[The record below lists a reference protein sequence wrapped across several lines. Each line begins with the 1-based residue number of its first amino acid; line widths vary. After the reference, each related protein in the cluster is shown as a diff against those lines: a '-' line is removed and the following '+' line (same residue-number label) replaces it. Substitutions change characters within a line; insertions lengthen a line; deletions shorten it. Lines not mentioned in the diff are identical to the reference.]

1 MILFSQTKTSLGI
14 TMDEEVREWLKK
26 KMEKVEAGE
35 SVLVEPAPDRSKP
48 AHATEKPGKEEE
60 RLVEKKTEKEAGVEQ
75 ETAAK
80 QEIEAKQE
88 PEPEQPVKEQPIK
101 TSVDVGEKIKEHLR
115 EREAE
120 REAGAV
126 EKPEEPKV
134 VQQPQAEQE
143 LQPEEEPQP
152 EQKQPEQTRPE
163 QKPKSKLFKM
173 PELRLP
179 KISLPKLPAPKRAR
193 TASPW
198 MGRLSR
204 RPRFFTKRRI
214 LIVIVSSIAGIVA
227 GYLLLQLLSK

>member
-1 MILFSQTKTSLGI
+1 
-14 TMDEEVREWLKK
+14 MDEEVREWLKK

-35 SVLVEPAPDRSKP
+35 NVLVEPAPDRSKP
-48 AHATEKPGKEEE
+48 VHAMEKPGKEEVT
-60 RLVEKKTEKEAGVEQ
+60 LVEKKIEKEAGVVE
-75 ETAAK
+75 ETAVKA
-80 QEIEAKQE
+80 E

-115 EREAE
+115 ERD
-120 REAGAV
+120 AGAV

-134 VQQPQAEQE
+134 AQQPQAEQE
-143 LQPEEEPQP
+143 LQPEQEAQAEEETKP

-163 QKPKSKLFKM
+163 QEPKSELFKI
-173 PELRLP
+173 PRLRLP